1 MCLIY
6 TADIE
11 EFLYALVRSLHCLCV
26 IVIIGAFVL
35 IYQNAVFGKGI
46 IAVAVKF
53 AGEKTFS
60 RAKGVGA
67 VNDYKVVAV
76 FLCAHVSQA
85 VLKVEMHPWVIKL
98 AGSLRNILAAN
109 IHHFLIYLHHVDV
122 FDSVIA
128 CKLTDS
134 SAVTCAYNE
143 HLFISGLEAIATWVI
158 IS

>member
-60 RAKGVGA
+60 GAKGIGA

-76 FLCAHVSQA
+76 FLVRTYRRPSSKWRCTLGSSSLQA
-85 VLKVEMHPWVIKL
+85 V
-98 AGSLRNILAAN
+98 
-109 IHHFLIYLHHVDV
+109 
-122 FDSVIA
+122 
-128 CKLTDS
+128 
-134 SAVTCAYNE
+134 
-143 HLFISGLEAIATWVI
+143 
-158 IS
+158 

>member
-1 MCLIY
+1 MQVCVVVSCLYSESVPPVSVKFKGVNSLGGKAEKPVSRGICGDMCLIY

-11 EFLYALVRSLHCLCV
+11 KFLYALVRSLHCLCV

-76 FLCAHVSQA
+76 SFVRTYRRPSSKWRCTLGSSSLQA
-85 VLKVEMHPWVIKL
+85 V
-98 AGSLRNILAAN
+98 
-109 IHHFLIYLHHVDV
+109 
-122 FDSVIA
+122 
-128 CKLTDS
+128 
-134 SAVTCAYNE
+134 
-143 HLFISGLEAIATWVI
+143 
-158 IS
+158 